1 MDKTESIVSHY
12 ILRHHLMDKP
22 GEKPSDKPDG
32 KRGDAPQ
39 KLYIVALSGG
49 ADSVAL
55 LLILRA
61 IGIRVHA
68 AHCNFHL
75 RGEESDRDEQFC
87 ADLCQRLDVPLHRI
101 HFDTQAYAQL
111 HKVSIEMAAR
121 ELRYRYF
128 AQLARDICAEGI
140 CVAHHK
146 DDNVETLLLNLL
158 RGSGVDGLAAIA
170 PKNGNILRPLL
181 CIDRKQILAYLK
193 EKGQAYVTDST
204 NLEDDALRNK
214 IRHHVIPLLES
225 LNPAARENIAQTARY
240 IRQAKQTIDN
250 ILGEAD
256 EADSAETQNR
266 QASAEARNREASP
279 EPFVI
284 IEKQKMLQAASPEFI
299 LHHLIGK
306 YGFHGEQID
315 QIVEA
320 IGSNAEDNEPR
331 AKAAQTRAKAAQTS
345 IGKTWQS
352 NDHLLCID
360 RTQLIITS
368 LQRMEHL
375 SQERPHRLPEEGIYT
390 LGSAENF
397 YKETSQSPGTGS
409 EENFYKYKET
419 SQSPGTG
426 TAEELRIRIARHPRT
441 AGFKPSKDPMR
452 ITLDADKVRFPL
464 TYRLAHPGDR
474 FHPFGMRGSKL
485 VSDYLTDRK
494 RNFLQKKSQ
503 HVLADREGNIIWL
516 VGERTSD
523 DCKISPETQEII
535 EISLGE

>member
-61 IGIRVHA
+61 IGTRVHA

-87 ADLCQRLDVPLHRI
+87 ADLCQRLDVPLNRI

-256 EADSAETQNR
+256 EADSAENQNR
-266 QASAEARNREASP
+266 EASAEAKKREASP

-284 IEKQKMLQAASPEFI
+284 IEKQKILQAASPEFI

-320 IGSNAEDNEPR
+320 IGSNAEDNEP
-331 AKAAQTRAKAAQTS
+331 RAKAAQTS

-375 SQERPHRLPEEGIYT
+375 SQERPHRLPEEGTYT

-397 YKETSQSPGTGS
+397 YKETSQSPGA
-409 EENFYKYKET
+409 
-419 SQSPGTG
+419 G

-464 TYRLAHPGDR
+464 TYRLAQPGDR